1 MHYTIKAGGQVRAFD
16 TSETKLM
23 HRVLTILNPLVTERV
38 IAAIPDAKDRALVR
52 RAKREQ
58 LFEEV
63 TDF

>member
-23 HRVLTILNPLVTERV
+23 HRVLTILNPLVTEKV

-52 RAKREQ
+52 RAKRE
-58 LFEEV
+58 
-63 TDF
+63 

>member
-1 MHYTIKAGGQVRAFD
+1 
-16 TSETKLM
+16 M
-23 HRVLTILNPLVTERV
+23 HRVLTILNPLVTEKV